1 MKLYNKLLLGAAFVS
16 VMSSCTEDFEEMNI
30 NPNQPSDAT
39 AAQLMTTAQY
49 NFASNIGDAWNNG
62 RMGMY
67 YSQYWSSTYYTDE
80 SRYLIREGTNN
91 TMWNTFYQDVLRE
104 LTEAQKIDA
113 EKQLP
118 GYENRIAIAEIFK
131 VLTYHYL
138 SDIYGGPI
146 PYADAINDEIASPVY
161 NTGPEVYAGLLST
174 LEEQIAALDESKPSY
189 MSGDIIYNGDVS
201 KWKKFA
207 NSLRMR
213 IALRMIDVNESAAV
227 AAISKSLDP
236 ANGGIISSNAESA
249 LFRWLDGAPNN
260 NPLNQAFKTRIDFSV
275 AEPFVDYLKKYNDP
289 RLAVYAD
296 PLNNNGTPILD
307 ASGNLQYVGE
317 VYGLDAGDG
326 NSNGN
331 TKVVSLPSDYLIGAT
346 APTVILD
353 YSEVEFMLAEIAAR
367 NLSVGMT
374 GTAAEHYA
382 EGIEAS
388 FEFAGLSNEAYMSYL
403 ARVPYV
409 APNLETALDAIGSQK
424 WIAMYGQG
432 IQGWLERLR
441 LDFEDPY
448 TNAEIFVLPA
458 EGSLDPDVE
467 TVPYR
472 MTYPLVEA
480 SLNGDNYK
488 KAVQVIGGNSKGVK
502 AWWDVK

>member
-1 MKLYNKLLLGAAFVS
+1 MKLYNKLLLGAACIS
-16 VMSSCTEDFEEMNI
+16 LMSSCTDGFEEMNI

-39 AAQLMTTAQY
+39 SAQLMTTAQY
-49 NFASNIGDAWNNG
+49 NFADNIGDEWNNG

-91 TMWNTFYQDVLRE
+91 AMWNQFYQDVLRE
-104 LTEAQKIDA
+104 LVEAQKIDA
-113 EKQLP
+113 DKKLP

-138 SDIYGGPI
+138 SDIYGGSI
-146 PYADAINDEIASPVY
+146 PYAEALNNDIASPVY
-161 NTGPEVYAGLLST
+161 NSGPEIYAGLLST
-174 LEEQIAALDESKPSY
+174 LEEQIAALDESKPSFT
-189 MSGDIIYNGDVS
+189 SGDIIYGGDVS

-207 NSLRMR
+207 NSLRLR
-213 IALRMIDVNESAAV
+213 IALRMIDANESAAV
-227 AAISKSLDP
+227 TAISKSLNP
-236 ANGGIISSNAESA
+236 ANGGIIMSNSESA
-249 LFRWLDGAPNN
+249 EFRWIDGAPNN

-275 AEPFVDYLKKYNDP
+275 SAPFVDYLKKYNDP

-307 ASGNLQYVGE
+307 ANGKLQYVGE
-317 VYGLDAGDG
+317 TYGLDAGEG

-346 APTVILD
+346 SPTVILN
-353 YSEVEFMLAEIAAR
+353 YAEVEFMLAEIAAR
-367 NLSVGMT
+367 NLGVSVS
-374 GTAAEHYA
+374 GTAQEHYA
-382 EGIEAS
+382 KGIKAS
-388 FEFAGLSNEAYMSYL
+388 FDNAGLSNDAYVQYL
-403 ARVPYV
+403 ANVPYV
-409 APNLETALDAIGSQK
+409 ATNLETALDAIGSQK

-448 TNAEIFVLPA
+448 TGEEIFALPA
-458 EGSLDPDVE
+458 EGSLDPEVD
-467 TVPYR
+467 TVPFR

-480 SLNGDNYK
+480 SLNGENYK
-488 KAVQVIGGNSKGVK
+488 KAVQAIGGNSKGVK